1 MAVQFTSEPVDDL
14 NVTNQHLIYVM
25 NDAVETPDRYIVQ
38 VYEQNFAFGGDG
50 TLIAKIYITPN
61 EQNRG
66 VFDLGDLVNN
76 RLSPPTRLQYQSVNR
91 FVMTGYNK
99 LEKASITDTVARKYT
114 LRVGRIKDGIE
125 TLNQDSSFKYLMG
138 GAWQL
143 KDGKHPSLSDYYTD
157 ALANTAK
164 AWLTNLPN
172 KSQVITRYMGD
183 EDEGRVGIVGTSFL
197 GANSYL
203 NKVTIELFQPNGT
216 SIHTETLT
224 SISSSTYHPASF
236 HWIPCG
242 PGQLQQLFGG
252 NWDDRWGY
260 LEITPL
266 SSTSVQVGAKYVVQR
281 DCRPIKHEPVQ
292 LAWTNTVGGWDG
304 LRFDGRAP
312 KTIQKNE
319 KRFRKD
325 PVTWQEISP
334 SWNTW
339 DRGTTTFHNE
349 GRIRF
354 TLTHDQFTA
363 DERALLEYCMR
374 SRLVYYRYGT
384 EDWAPCVVDT
394 NSLVIEPAGSK
405 MFRVSLVI
413 EDANPVRC

>member
-1 MAVQFTSEPVDDL
+1 MAVAFTSEPVDDL

-61 EQNRG
+61 ENDRG
-66 VFDLGDLVNN
+66 VFDLGDLVTN
-76 RLSPPTRLQYQSVNR
+76 RLAPPTRLQYQSTNR

-99 LEKASITDTVARKYT
+99 VEKADIADTVARKYT
-114 LRVGRIKDGIE
+114 LRVGRIKDGTE

-183 EDEGRVGIVGTSFL
+183 EDEGRVGIVATTYL
-197 GANSYL
+197 GATTYI
-203 NKVTIELFQPNGT
+203 NKVTIELFEADGT
-216 SIHTETLT
+216 SIYTETLT
-224 SISSSTYHPASF
+224 SISSSPYLPASF
-236 HWIPCG
+236 YWIPCG

-260 LEITPL
+260 IEITPL
-266 SSTSVQVGAKYVVQR
+266 SSTNVQVGAKYVIRR
-281 DCRPIKHEPVQ
+281 DCRPIKHQPVQ

-325 PVTWQEISP
+325 PLTWQEISP

-339 DRGTTTFHNE
+339 DRQNTTFHNE
-349 GRIRF
+349 GKIRF

-394 NSLVIEPAGSK
+394 NSLVIEPSGSK
-405 MFRVSLVI
+405 MYRVSLVI

>member
-1 MAVQFTSEPVDDL
+1 MAVAFTSEPVDDL

-99 LEKASITDTVARKYT
+99 LEKANITDTVARKYT
-114 LRVGRIKDGIE
+114 LRVGRIKDGTE

-203 NKVTIELFQPNGT
+203 NK
-216 SIHTETLT
+216 
-224 SISSSTYHPASF
+224 
-236 HWIPCG
+236 
-242 PGQLQQLFGG
+242 
-252 NWDDRWGY
+252 D
-260 LEITPL
+260 
-266 SSTSVQVGAKYVVQR
+266 
-281 DCRPIKHEPVQ
+281 
-292 LAWTNTVGGWDG
+292 
-304 LRFDGRAP
+304 
-312 KTIQKNE
+312 
-319 KRFRKD
+319 
-325 PVTWQEISP
+325 
-334 SWNTW
+334 
-339 DRGTTTFHNE
+339 
-349 GRIRF
+349 
-354 TLTHDQFTA
+354 
-363 DERALLEYCMR
+363 
-374 SRLVYYRYGT
+374 
-384 EDWAPCVVDT
+384 
-394 NSLVIEPAGSK
+394 AGK
-405 MFRVSLVI
+405 
-413 EDANPVRC
+413 